1 MCPVSARHRR
11 GRALGSHGTT
21 RIAPARAGTSLIEV
35 LIACTMVTVAILG
48 LLGSS
53 ARVSQQMGSGQRQLV
68 AASIAQRRLDSLQSV
83 PCARLTAASGGA
95 TTGEIREEW
104 RVSGTGATRLVQLSL
119 QLPQLR
125 HPYVYATLVAC
136 Q

>member
-1 MCPVSARHRR
+1 MSRAPRHRR
-11 GRALGSHGTT
+11 CVH
-21 RIAPARAGTSLIEV
+21 APASYDTAPVARVRKGTSLIEV
-35 LIACTMVTVAILG
+35 LIACTMVTVAIMG

-53 ARVSQQMGSGQRQLV
+53 TSISQQMGSGRRQMV

-83 PCARLTAASGGA
+83 PCSRLTAASGRA

-104 RVSGTGATRLVQLSL
+104 RVSGTGATRLVELSL
-119 QLPQLR
+119 QLPKLSR
-125 HPYVYATLVAC
+125 PYVYTTLVPC

>member
-1 MCPVSARHRR
+1 MAQ
-11 GRALGSHGTT
+11 
-21 RIAPARAGTSLIEV
+21 ARAGTSLIEV

-53 ARVSQQMGSGQRQLV
+53 ARVSQQMGSGRRQLV

-104 RVSGTGATRLVQLSL
+104 QVSGTGATRLVQLSL
-119 QLPQLR
+119 HLPQRR

>member
-1 MCPVSARHRR
+1 MSRTTAQHRR
-11 GRALGSHGTT
+11 MPAPNDTT
-21 RIAPARAGTSLIEV
+21 PAARERKGTSLIEV
-35 LIACTMVTVAILG
+35 LIACTMVTVAIMG

-53 ARVSQQMGSGQRQLV
+53 TSISQQMGSGRRQMV

-83 PCARLTAASGGA
+83 PCSLLAASSGTA

-104 RVSGTGATRLVQLSL
+104 RVSGTGATRLVELSL
-119 QLPQLR
+119 RLPRLSR
-125 HPYVYATLVAC
+125 PYVYTTLVPC